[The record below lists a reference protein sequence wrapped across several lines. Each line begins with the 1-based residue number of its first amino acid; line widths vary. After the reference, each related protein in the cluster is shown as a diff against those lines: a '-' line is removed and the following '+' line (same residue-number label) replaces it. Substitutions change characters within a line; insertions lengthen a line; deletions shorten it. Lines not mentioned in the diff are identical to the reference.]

1 MTVVKIC
8 GLTNLEDAR
17 WACRCGADLLGFVF
31 VPSSARCVPAAR
43 VAKII
48 HALTSEGYR
57 ARPVG
62 VFANQPLD
70 ALRRTAEMCS
80 LQLVQLHG
88 GEGPG
93 YAHALGLPF
102 IVARRVRDRVP
113 WEELSEYQAWAY
125 LLDSYDPGKLGGTGH
140 AWRWEMLGD
149 PQPDVRLIVAGG
161 LTPDNVAAWTS
172 PPAWRPAPAARP
184 QPSSSASSAR
194 QSGPR
199 LRQLLRPGPSPR
211 TRLRSS
217 EETEDSEGTEDEER
231 TEHHAHRGRP
241 R

>member
-161 LTPDNVAAWTS
+161 LTPDNVASAIRQARPWGVDVSSGVEAS
-172 PPAWRPAPAARP
+172 PGRKAPAIVERFVREAKRAAAPATASTRP
-184 QPSSSASSAR
+184 LPQD
-194 QSGPR
+194 
-199 LRQLLRPGPSPR
+199 
-211 TRLRSS
+211 
-217 EETEDSEGTEDEER
+217 ET
-231 TEHHAHRGRP
+231 P
-241 R
+241 IK